1 MKRTMILAMAVLCLC
16 TANPVSLFAQRKITI
31 KMASPVPE
39 GTPWGKYLN
48 QIAGEWEKITGGEV
62 ELKIYHNG
70 IAGSEEAVLRNL
82 KLNQLQAAVL
92 STFGL
97 SAVAP
102 EILTLSC
109 PFLIRDDEELDL
121 VLERLKPELE
131 ERINGQGFF
140 TLAWARVGWV
150 KVFSKQPVFVPAD
163 LKRQK
168 LATNTEE
175 MKLNQ
180 AFKAMGFQMVPVAR
194 NDILI
199 ALNGGM
205 AEAVYESP
213 IAVGGLQIFG
223 IAKNMASI
231 NIAPFM
237 GGIVLSRNSWR
248 SIPDRYKPRLLEA
261 TRRIEKEL
269 DASVRDLE
277 ANMIATMAQYGLRVN
292 ELSEAQKN
300 QWYNDV
306 GQAMPGLAG
315 TVFDRDLY
323 RRIETILAAHRARE
337 R

>member
-1 MKRTMILAMAVLCLC
+1 LITKKLSILAILILCAGM
-16 TANPVSLFAQRKITI
+16 TAPVFAQRKITI

-48 QIAGEWEKITGGEV
+48 QIAGEWGKITGGEV

-97 SAVAP
+97 SAITP

-121 VLERLKPELE
+121 VLEGLKPELE

-150 KVFSKQPVFVPAD
+150 KIFSKQPVFVPAD

-180 AFKAMGFQMVPVAR
+180 AFKEMGFQMVPVAR

-205 AEAVYESP
+205 ADAVYESP

-223 IAKNMASI
+223 VAKNMASI

-248 SIPDRYKPRLLEA
+248 SIPDRYKPRLIEA

-269 DASVRDLE
+269 DASIRELE
-277 ANMIATMAQYGLRVN
+277 ANMIATMTQYGLKIN
-292 ELSEAQKN
+292 ELNETQKN
-300 QWYNDV
+300 QWYGDV
-306 GQAMPGLAG
+306 GQAMPRLVG
-315 TVFDRDLY
+315 TVFDRDMY
-323 RRIETILAAHRARE
+323 RRIETILAAHRAR
-337 R
+337 RR